1 MTMQMEGKGREIVA
15 KMQPDGELQRG
26 TKRYPPAIDSL
37 VIAAPTPQMGK
48 FHIQRVE
55 RLL

>member
-1 MTMQMEGKGREIVA
+1 MQMEGKGREIVA

-26 TKRYPPAIDSL
+26 TKRYPPATDSL

-55 RLL
+55 RFL